1 MCRHETKRRRDY
13 TIVDLFLQ
21 FLEPACRYASVGP
34 ATTGLVLY
42 QNGSDVDGVRMQLV
56 WERERM
62 GGWEGKRE
70 GREEGEEGRVG
81 KGEVGGWYVVC
92 DKHTM

>member
-1 MCRHETKRRRDY
+1 M
-13 TIVDLFLQ
+13 FLQ

-56 WERERM
+56 WARERGWV
-62 GGWEGKRE
+62 GGRGREKEGK
-70 GREEGEEGRVG
+70 GKKGG
-81 KGEVGGWYVVC
+81 KGKERMGGWYVVC
-92 DKHTM
+92 DKHAM